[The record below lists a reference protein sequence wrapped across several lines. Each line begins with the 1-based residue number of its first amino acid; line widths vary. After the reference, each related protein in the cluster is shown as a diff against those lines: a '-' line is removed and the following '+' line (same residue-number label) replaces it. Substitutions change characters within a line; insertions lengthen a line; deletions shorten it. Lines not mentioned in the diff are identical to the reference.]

1 MVCRKR
7 YALSLNPKFNYRPVN
22 EQIAQ
27 GMIFLIFH
35 YAYFFIII
43 LIGFK
48 GNRRDN
54 ISGCSKNLE
63 LSETKVALGL
73 GERPELRVNKNAVGL
88 NEIFIE
94 NKSEEVQ
101 SKANRDESS
110 LVSASFQTANG
121 KKISIS
127 EESKRS
133 VQNILREFQGNLQE
147 TYYETELKDIKAQMS
162 IKSMH
167 SKFGKNT
174 NKTGFQ
180 AMCEKGKEEKINE
193 SPSTSKLSSGPMVCR
208 KRYALSL
215 HPKFNYRPPPQL
227 CETSERTS
235 RQIETTTST
244 PGVNRPKRGRLSDL
258 SHTYTSSRRKK

>member
-27 GMIFLIFH
+27 
-35 YAYFFIII
+35 
-43 LIGFK
+43 

-215 HPKFNYRPPPQL
+215 NPKFNYRPPPQL
-227 CETSERTS
+227 CETPERTS